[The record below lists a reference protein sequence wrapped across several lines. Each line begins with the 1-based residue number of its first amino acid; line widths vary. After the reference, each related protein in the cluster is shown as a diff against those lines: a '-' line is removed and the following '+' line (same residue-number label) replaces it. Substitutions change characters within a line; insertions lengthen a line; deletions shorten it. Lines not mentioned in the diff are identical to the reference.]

1 MNNGHWQ
8 VSLLRAAQGGWSAA
22 LWLGSS
28 CLVLALGAV
37 MLVWCGELGS
47 VLSVCGVVYCGVGL
61 RSLQAYVH
69 ACLYE
74 CVQSWT
80 PSLQPYL
87 DDTVDLL
94 SGSASV

>member
-8 VSLLRAAQGGWSAA
+8 VSPLPAAQGGWSAA

-47 VLSVCGVVYCGVGL
+47 VLSVCGVVYCGDGL
-61 RSLQAYVH
+61 RSLPA
-69 ACLYE
+69 